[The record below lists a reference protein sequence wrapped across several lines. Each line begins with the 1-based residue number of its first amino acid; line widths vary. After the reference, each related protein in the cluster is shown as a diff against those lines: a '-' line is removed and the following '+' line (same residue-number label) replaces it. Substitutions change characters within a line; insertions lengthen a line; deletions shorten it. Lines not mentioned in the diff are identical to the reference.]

1 MILDVAKA
9 SKAMLNKSGE
19 SEDPCLVPN
28 LRGNAF
34 SFPPLRIYFHI
45 ENVGWS
51 YMDFIMLRYFYS
63 VNTFEDFLS

>member
-1 MILDVAKA
+1 MAKT

-19 SEDPCLVPN
+19 SEDPCPSPN

-34 SFPPLRIYFHI
+34 NFPPLRIYFHI

-51 YMDFIMLRYFYS
+51 YVDFTMLRYFYS
-63 VNTFEDFLS
+63 VTTF